1 MFVSDNSMAS
11 LKGYFNKELADLF
24 SEREIKMLLKY
35 AVAERFQ
42 LDDTQLLLFNEMLL
56 SESDLLYFRNV
67 IKRLK
72 QNEPAQYIFE
82 NTHFYGLELKVDAR
96 ALIPRPETEE
106 LVQWVKESYIENN
119 PKILDLCTGS
129 GCIAL
134 ALKSAF
140 LNSEV
145 LGIDVS
151 TEAIALAR
159 ENAILTGLNVD
170 FEESDVLNNDLKKY
184 YRFDCWV
191 SNPPYIPLMDKLNM
205 KENVLLFEPHLALF
219 VENEDPLLFYRKIGE
234 KAILNLINEG
244 YLFLEIHELYA
255 IPIIELLQSQG
266 FVNIQLRKDLQ
277 GKDRMIRAQK
287 PKFTT

>member
-11 LKGYFNKELADLF
+11 LKGYFNKELADLY

-42 LDDTQLLLFNEMLL
+42 LDDTQLLLLNGMLL

-72 QNEPAQYIFE
+72 HNEPAQYIFE
-82 NTHFYGLELKVDAR
+82 NTHFYGLKLKVDAR

-106 LVQWVKESYIENN
+106 LVQWVKESYVENN

-145 LGIDVS
+145 LGIDIS

-219 VENEDPLLFYRKIGE
+219 VENKDPLLFYRKIGE

>member
-42 LDDTQLLLFNEMLL
+42 LDDTQLLLLNEMLL

-72 QNEPAQYIFE
+72 HNEPAQYIFE
-82 NTHFYGLELKVDAR
+82 NTHFYGLELKVDSR

>member
-1 MFVSDNSMAS
+1 M
-11 LKGYFNKELADLF
+11 
-24 SEREIKMLLKY
+24 
-35 AVAERFQ
+35 
-42 LDDTQLLLFNEMLL
+42 
-56 SESDLLYFRNV
+56 
-67 IKRLK
+67 
-72 QNEPAQYIFE
+72 
-82 NTHFYGLELKVDAR
+82 
-96 ALIPRPETEE
+96 
-106 LVQWVKESYIENN
+106 
-119 PKILDLCTGS
+119 
-129 GCIAL
+129 
-134 ALKSAF
+134 
-140 LNSEV
+140 
-145 LGIDVS
+145 
-151 TEAIALAR
+151 
-159 ENAILTGLNVD
+159 LTGLNVD
-170 FEESDVLNNDLKKY
+170 FEESDVLNDDLKKY

>member
-1 MFVSDNSMAS
+1 MFVSDNSIAS
-11 LKGYFNKELADLF
+11 LKRYFNKELADLY

-35 AVAERFQ
+35 AVAIRFQ
-42 LDDTQLLLFNEMLL
+42 LDDTQLLLLNEMLL

-67 IKRLK
+67 IKRLR

-82 NTHFYGLELKVDAR
+82 YTHFYGLKLKVDAR

-106 LVQWVKESYIENN
+106 LVQWVRETYVENS
-119 PKILDLCTGS
+119 PKILDLCAGS

-140 LNSEV
+140 HDSEV

-170 FEESDVLNNDLKKY
+170 FEASDVLNDDLKKY

-191 SNPPYIPLMDKLNM
+191 TNPPYIPLLDKLNM

-219 VENEDPLLFYRKIGE
+219 VENEDALVFYRKIGE

-287 PKFTT
+287 PKFTP